1 MSSKEAA
8 EAETFRVDELKNHYP
23 SSFTI
28 QQISN
33 SVTVR
38 ECMPWTMILIYLE
51 DNQIQICHRIAAG
64 IWFPQKP
71 FLTIWLLSRESVFR
85 ASSSATCFSW
95 LPGNLQDPVSPPSFL
110 LSRDLLW
117 FYQYCSA
124 LLDSTV
130 SGKMVV
136 NTIKWT
142 SLQDKILFQR
152 RWTFHFLRLDL
163 DGRMG
168 HEILSI
174 NIYFHVLI
182 NTLYRQC
189 LY

>member
-38 ECMPWTMILIYLE
+38 ECMPWTMILINLE
-51 DNQIQICHRIAAG
+51 DNQIQICHRNVAG

-95 LPGNLQDPVSPPSFL
+95 LPGILQDPPPVPPPSFL
-110 LSRDLLW
+110 PWLSDPGKPGVRSLGPDVRPSVTNYKTLCRLNW
-117 FYQYCSA
+117 CDSGWWGYQ
-124 LLDSTV
+124 L
-130 SGKMVV
+130 
-136 NTIKWT
+136 NTNW
-142 SLQDKILFQR
+142 
-152 RWTFHFLRLDL
+152 
-163 DGRMG
+163 
-168 HEILSI
+168 
-174 NIYFHVLI
+174 
-182 NTLYRQC
+182 
-189 LY
+189 